1 MHPQN
6 LDNYVLDTEIS
17 DAVFGTEH
25 TTVRPDLQ
33 ASNKSSRE
41 LLNGWYVRIPKAS
54 FGAKDNGQCKRD
66 RRSYRGSAWIQWQV
80 GKDTAVVGLRC
91 GLRFQKT
98 ILSHEAAYIL
108 RLHTPAKALHSV
120 IKSTALESR
129 PVSVLEPSQDPILGY
144 QGKKMVLLEQ
154 GKIYLPGF
162 SFHSKMESI
171 LQF

>member
-1 MHPQN
+1 MYPQN
-6 LDNYVLDTEIS
+6 LDNYVLNTEIS

-25 TTVRPDLQ
+25 TAVQHDLQ
-33 ASNKSSRE
+33 ASDKSSRE
-41 LLNGWYVRIPKAS
+41 LLNGWYVRIPKAR
-54 FGAKDNGQCKRD
+54 FTAKDNGQCKRD
-66 RRSYRGSAWIQWQV
+66 RTSYRGCAWIQWKV

-91 GLRFQKT
+91 GLLFQKN

-120 IKSTALESR
+120 IRSTALESG
-129 PVSVLEPSQDPILGY
+129 PVSVLEPSQDPLLGY
-144 QGKKMVLLEQ
+144 QGKTTVLLEQ

-162 SFHSKMESI
+162 SFNSKMESI